1 MREKVA
7 ILFDAGRMPSGDQIF
22 DLLLEDQI
30 TSYIWYRA
38 IDGVLWRQS
47 HGKPVKVLADP
58 DHDSAAIDAR
68 YDAAREF
75 ASDANCT
82 PYTTETD
89 VHLLCEEQIIKGW
102 ERTDA
107 ELKEDTDLMI
117 EVLKVRTA
125 PAFAELKQ
133 SDYRRGW
140 DDGLRAVFE
149 LARRRREKGAA

>member
-1 MREKVA
+1 MT
-7 ILFDAGRMPSGDQIF
+7 
-22 DLLLEDQI
+22 DLRTPAEIAYDNLKNGSAYVKPQPLDDIQTLLD
-30 TSYIWYRA
+30 
-38 IDGVLWRQS
+38 
-47 HGKPVKVLADP
+47 
-58 DHDSAAIDAR
+58 
-68 YDAAREF
+68 
-75 ASDANCT
+75 CT
-82 PYTTETD
+82 PYTTEAD

-125 PAFAELKQ
+125 PAFAELEQ